1 MILKNQTMITP
12 IAETL
17 LTYNFCFFHDEEN
30 LVPNVTA
37 EVYFVVQLLTAR
49 GIAHES
55 RQEEIDG
62 NKILKNNTA
71 LL

>member
-1 MILKNQTMITP
+1 MITLMP
-12 IAETL
+12 EKL

-37 EVYFVVQLLTAR
+37 EIYFVVQLLTAR
-49 GIAHES
+49 GIAYES
-55 RQEEIDG
+55 RQEEING

>member
-1 MILKNQTMITP
+1 MDSQKSNHDHTLP
-12 IAETL
+12 ETL
-17 LTYNFCFFHDEEN
+17 LTYNFCFFFDEEN

-55 RQEEIDG
+55 RQEEING

>member
-1 MILKNQTMITP
+1 MP
-12 IAETL
+12 ESL
-17 LTYNFCFFHDEEN
+17 LTYNFCFFYDEEN

-55 RQEEIDG
+55 RQEEING
-62 NKILKNNTA
+62 NNIIKK
-71 LL
+71 

>member
-1 MILKNQTMITP
+1 MDSQKSNHDHTYARDITNLQF
-12 IAETL
+12 L
-17 LTYNFCFFHDEEN
+17 LFYDEEN

-55 RQEEIDG
+55 RQEEING
-62 NKILKNNTA
+62 NNIIKK
-71 LL
+71 

>member
-1 MILKNQTMITP
+1 MLAKFVTC
-12 IAETL
+12 
-17 LTYNFCFFHDEEN
+17 NFAFFFYDVAN

-55 RQEEIDG
+55 RHEEDNGKETI
-62 NKILKNNTA
+62 IIMTYITFSFL
-71 LL
+71 